1 MLGCWTVKQKKG
13 LNHNEIISGPKEF
26 PKHKYKTKRKKQQQ
40 IIQKKKS
47 QKEILDKEIIKKKK
61 EEKKQG
67 QL

>member
-26 PKHKYKTKRKKQQQ
+26 PKHKYKTKRKKQQ